1 MNRLSLITVVALMLC
16 FTGVAM
22 GFNWNHY
29 NFAASPF
36 DADNNTSPINYPY
49 GVGYLP
55 SPGVLGEGGEH
66 YDLEGMFVALDND
79 YLYVGLAN
87 SFGYSAYSS
96 SWGTSFNMGDIF
108 FGTNANKNAFA
119 IDISSGNLYSVSTW
133 NYINNKSG
141 SYYSNTTIR
150 NRIGA
155 FEMATGSVL
164 GGANQTVTFWDDLET
179 NPLLPGNGDT
189 YVFEWKI
196 NRANLSGWDGVSNLY
211 FHATLGCGNDLIE
224 RTFTPIPEPGTVIL
238 LGIGLFGFG
247 LITRR
252 K

>member
-1 MNRLSLITVVALMLC
+1 MKRFSPIVIAALMFCLASA
-16 FTGVAM
+16 AM
-22 GFNWNHY
+22 GFSWNY
-29 NFAASPF
+29 SNFAASPF
-36 DADNNTSPINYPY
+36 DADNNTAPINYPS

-55 SPGVLGEGGEH
+55 SPGNLGEGGEN

-87 SFGYSAYSS
+87 SFGFSVYSTG
-96 SWGTSFNMGDIF
+96 WNTSFNMGDIF
-108 FGTNANKNAFA
+108 FGTSDNKNAFA

-133 NYINNKSG
+133 KYIDNKPG
-141 SYYSNTTIR
+141 SYYGNSAIR

-155 FEMATGSVL
+155 FEMTTGTLL
-164 GGANQTVTFWDDLET
+164 GNANQIVSFWDELET
-179 NPLLPGNGDT
+179 NPLAPGNGDT

-196 NRANLSGWDGVSNLY
+196 SRANLIGWDGASDLF

-224 RTFTPIPEPGTVIL
+224 RGFTPIPEPGTVIL

-247 LITRR
+247 LINRR